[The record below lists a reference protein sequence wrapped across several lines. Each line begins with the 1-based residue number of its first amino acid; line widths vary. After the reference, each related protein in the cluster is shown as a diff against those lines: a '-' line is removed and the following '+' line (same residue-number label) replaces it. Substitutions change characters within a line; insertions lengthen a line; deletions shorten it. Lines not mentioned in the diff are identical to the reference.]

1 VRALLAAL
9 VAAFVLTALTAL
21 APAPAFACSCAALTT
36 PDSVA
41 GADAVFLGTATAD
54 GVRVEEVFKGMLP
67 SQLPLDGSPDPCPAG
82 LVNGERY
89 VVFATWHDD
98 QQRYATDPC
107 SGTAAATAVL
117 VDEVERVA
125 GSGRPPY
132 DVPGGLPDDT
142 APQGLAAVDGWV
154 WLMLATGAAAT
165 VLVAIGGLLVVRA
178 NRASG

>member
-1 VRALLAAL
+1 MRALLAAL
-9 VAAFVLTALTAL
+9 VAAF
-21 APAPAFACSCAALTT
+21 
-36 PDSVA
+36 
-41 GADAVFLGTATAD
+41 
-54 GVRVEEVFKGMLP
+54 
-67 SQLPLDGSPDPCPAG
+67 
-82 LVNGERY
+82 
-89 VVFATWHDD
+89 
-98 QQRYATDPC
+98 
-107 SGTAAATAVL
+107 
-117 VDEVERVA
+117 